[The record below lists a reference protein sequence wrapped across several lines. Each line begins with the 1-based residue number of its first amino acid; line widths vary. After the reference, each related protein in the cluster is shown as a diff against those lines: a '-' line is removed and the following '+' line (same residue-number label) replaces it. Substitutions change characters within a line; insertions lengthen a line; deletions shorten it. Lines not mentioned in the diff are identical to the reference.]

1 MAKIGSNPLSAP
13 GDVFFVSP
21 TPQATVGTRFES
33 ADGRV
38 YRYAQFDPANNMV
51 AGNLLQGVAPV
62 LNHQHLTVPTGG
74 GAAAGMGPLGAP
86 VSLVV
91 TLGATSGSAGF
102 YSNGYA
108 VVDSGSGHLGQT
120 YSIVSNTTAASSGT
134 MTIVLGEP
142 LVTAITAGTDT
153 ISLVPNQYNGV
164 IQNPTTMTGGAVGVA
179 VIAGTA
185 GWYGYVQTRGIASVL
200 SDVTAPAKGLGVIPS
215 TTTAGAIATAGT
227 ATSYVVGVAT
237 VAGVSARA
245 NPVFLTLE

>member
-1 MAKIGSNPLSAP
+1 MAKIGGDPQSAP
-13 GDVFFVSP
+13 GDVFSVSI
-21 TPQATVGTRFES
+21 TPQATVGSHYVSE
-33 ADGRV
+33 DGRG
-38 YRYAQFDPANNMV
+38 YRYAQFDPANALV
-51 AGNLLQGVAPV
+51 AGNLLQGVVPV
-62 LNHQHLTVPTGG
+62 LNHQHLTVATG
-74 GAAAGMGPLGAP
+74 ASAGMGSLGQQP
-86 VSLVV
+86 SIVV

-120 YSIVSNTTAASSGT
+120 YSIQSNTTAASSGT
-134 MTIVLGEP
+134 MLVVLGEP
-142 LVTAITAGTDT
+142 LQTAIVAGTDT

-164 IQNPTTMTGGAVGVA
+164 IQMPTTQTGGAVGVA
-179 VIAGTA
+179 VIAGSA

-200 SDVTAPAKGLGVIPS
+200 SDVSAPAKGLGVIPS

-227 ATSYVVGVAT
+227 TNSYTVGIAS